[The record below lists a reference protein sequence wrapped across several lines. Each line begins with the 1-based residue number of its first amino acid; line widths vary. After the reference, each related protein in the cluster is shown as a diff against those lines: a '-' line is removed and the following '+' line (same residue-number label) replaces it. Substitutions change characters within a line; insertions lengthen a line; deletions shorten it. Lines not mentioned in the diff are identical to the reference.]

1 MPSHAEQRREANKRR
16 VSGTLFQPKR
26 LGNYWYIVK
35 WPEGTILPTGRLTSF
50 EEAAELSK
58 TYQAA

>member
-1 MPSHAEQRREANKRR
+1 MDHAEQRRAAKKRR
-16 VSGTLFQPKR
+16 TSGPLYQPKQ

-50 EEAAELSK
+50 EEASSLSK
-58 TYQAA
+58 TYQAAA

>member
-1 MPSHAEQRREANKRR
+1 MSSHAEKRREATQRR
-16 VSGTLFQPKR
+16 VSGSLFQPKQ

-35 WPEGTILPTGRLTSF
+35 WPEGEILPTGRLNSF
-50 EEAAELSK
+50 EEAAQLSK

>member
-1 MPSHAEQRREANKRR
+1 MSQKQKREAATKRR
-16 VSGTLFQPKR
+16 TSGRLFQPKQ

-35 WPEGTILPTGRLTSF
+35 WPEGEILPTGRLTSF
-50 EEAAELSK
+50 EEAAALSK

>member
-1 MPSHAEQRREANKRR
+1 MSSHAEKRCEAKKRR
-16 VSGTLFQPKR
+16 VSGSLFQPKQ

-35 WPEGTILPTGRLTSF
+35 WPEGEILPTGRLDTF
-50 EEAAELSK
+50 EQAAALSK